1 MLTVGGMNFATWE
14 QYIYKIDIDLFIQ
27 NLAEMYDYSSGKV
40 AWKMGKW
47 SVHQW
52 KCIRCQRKP
61 ISSIEKGQK
70 KCTLLEV
77 RFKQKR
83 RVLQVLHFKCP
94 SGRHGWL
101 HKKSDKEDMGLS
113 TCFLY
118 CPVVVI
124 NICCDFYSSV
134 VHCSTCTLF
143 RMLPD
148 LIICTHQC
156 QTASLQIML

>member
-1 MLTVGGMNFATWE
+1 MINGRPLCLNNFRL
-14 QYIYKIDIDLFIQ
+14 KLLVIDIDLFIQ

-52 KCIRCQRKP
+52 KCIKCQRKP

-94 SGRHGWL
+94 SGRHGLSATPSMDTDSGTNPSWIIQMSCNSELVYTGQYTKFWTICPYCFSSDFATLSYSWL
-101 HKKSDKEDMGLS
+101 LH
-113 TCFLY
+113 
-118 CPVVVI
+118 
-124 NICCDFYSSV
+124 
-134 VHCSTCTLF
+134 
-143 RMLPD
+143 
-148 LIICTHQC
+148 
-156 QTASLQIML
+156 